1 MNAKARATAKKRTLS
16 VGGATEDL
24 FVGLGEDV
32 VKTHEGAQS
41 VVLPL
46 GRKIRV
52 SSMVETAGG
61 GAANTSVGLSR
72 LGCDSAF
79 CGVLGSD
86 QWGERLQ
93 ASLKKEGV
101 ETCCAT
107 VVEGETSG
115 FSIVLRGGGERV
127 ILAEPGVNAHMHD
140 ATFDKGHAESVDW
153 IYLNHLHEQS
163 MVILDDVVD
172 VVTRHP
178 KIGLSWNPGGSQ
190 IRKGMMESVNASI
203 LAKTRLLL
211 LNKEEALEF
220 THAKTIEN
228 ALRLLIGAGAV
239 VVCVTDGPNGSFASD
254 GTAVYACPVVPGATI
269 VDSTG
274 AGDAFG
280 TGATWALLQG
290 YDLPTMLRAGTMN
303 ATSVLGA
310 VGAQA
315 GLLTDIALRSRLSD
329 LKLDVTV
336 RTP

>member
-1 MNAKARATAKKRTLS
+1 MVRTHD
-16 VGGATEDL
+16 G
-24 FVGLGEDV
+24 
-32 VKTHEGAQS
+32 QPS

-52 SSMVETAGG
+52 TSLVECAGG

-72 LGCDSAF
+72 LGCASAF

-93 ASLKKEGV
+93 AALRKEGV

-107 VVEGETSG
+107 IVEGETSG
-115 FSIVLRGGGERV
+115 FSIVLRGGGERI

-140 ATFDKGHAESVDW
+140 ATFDKSHAESVDW

-172 VVTRHP
+172 VAAKHP
-178 KIGLSWNPGGSQ
+178 AIGLSWNPGGSQ
-190 IRKGMMESVNASI
+190 IRKGMDEAVNASI
-203 LAKTRLLL
+203 LKKTRLLL

-220 THAKTIEN
+220 TKQQTVPD
-228 ALRLLIGAGAV
+228 ALRALIASEAST
-239 VVCVTDGPNGSFASD
+239 VCVTDGPNGSYASN
-254 GTAVYACPVVPGATI
+254 GKEIYFCPSVPGASI

-280 TGATWALLQG
+280 TGATWALIQG

-303 ATSVLGA
+303 ATSVLGV

-315 GLLTDIALRSRLSD
+315 GLLTDIALRSRLSEM
-329 LKLDVTV
+329 KLDVTV